1 MAVNA
6 RALPVRP
13 ALPVAAAALV
23 ALPTYVVAA
32 GLPPSSVAAM
42 LATFALMA
50 FAGIAVLRRALPEER
65 SPLCLFVFGSVA
77 GLLLGRIGLVL
88 AGIVPVLHNHAV
100 LLVSVAAAGVG
111 AVFARDVLR
120 PWTEM
125 DRRELPTL
133 AGACAVVL
141 LLLAPPLSRLGVA
154 TERGYAFVAHFNTDL
169 FQHAAVTAELMRG
182 LPPQNPWFVGE
193 ALHYYWFFHLWPAA
207 LAALTGIPARD
218 AILVTIPVTVV
229 LFVAALALLL
239 RAYVPAR
246 LPRYFGIG
254 LGLVAYSYIGLLV
267 VVRLVAPRL
276 LDLAPK
282 YFTGEYTLLSH
293 SWYRDLLYE
302 PHAVTALTALLFAL
316 YLDRAPVPR
325 PGISVLVGLALGTT
339 VMTDSFI
346 GVIGLA
352 SFAVVYAWR
361 FLRDGRRRWPA
372 LLTAATIVIVLAGAL
387 ALHVFPTSRGA
398 VGPGPHPILKFA
410 PAYLLLDL
418 GPILIFGVTGL
429 VLVALRS
436 RLRDHGL
443 LMAVLL
449 VSLAVSFLVIVP
461 LDPNTALRKGLK
473 TLQIPLVVF
482 AAEAANAYLAR
493 PRPRWLSAAAVA
505 VVLAGAVTLVTDISQ
520 YVDVRGRTAMPTT
533 YLSADEVDAL
543 EWIRRHTPPDSV
555 FQVVSEVRPGSRFRD
570 TAGSLVCTFGERR
583 TLSGDYK
590 APELFHVDLGTIAR
604 RRARLE
610 QMFLARD
617 PEVVRSVLRDL
628 GPDYLYMDDR
638 KPGPVELLRELATTG
653 TVKEIYT
660 ANHIHILAVSSR
672 K

>member
-1 MAVNA
+1 MTT
-6 RALPVRP
+6 RTLPVP
-13 ALPVAAAALV
+13 ALPVAGVVLV

-42 LATFALMA
+42 LVTFALMA
-50 FAGIAVLRRALPEER
+50 FAGIAVLRRALPDER
-65 SPLCLFVFGSVA
+65 SPLCLFVFGSVL
-77 GLLLGRIGLVL
+77 GLLLGRVGLIL
-88 AGIVPVLHNHAV
+88 AGIVPALHSHA
-100 LLVSVAAAGVG
+100 LLFVSVAAAVVG
-111 AVFARDVLR
+111 AVFARDTVR
-120 PWTEM
+120 PWTEA
-125 DRRELPTL
+125 DRREFPVL
-133 AGACAVVL
+133 ACVCAVML
-141 LLLAPPLSRLGVA
+141 LLLTPPLSRLGVA

-169 FQHAAVTAELMRG
+169 FQHAAVTAEVMRG

-193 ALHYYWFFHLWPAA
+193 ALHYYWFFHLWPAS
-207 LAALTGIPARD
+207 LASLTGVPARD

-229 LFVAALALLL
+229 LFVAALALVL
-239 RAYVPAR
+239 RAHVTAR

-302 PHAVTALTALLFAL
+302 PHAVTALAALLFAL
-316 YLDRAPVPR
+316 YLDRAPGPR
-325 PGISVLVGLALGTT
+325 PGASILVGLALGTT

-352 SFAVVYAWR
+352 SFGLVYAWR
-361 FLRDGRRRWPA
+361 FVRDPRRRWPA
-372 LLTAATIVIVLAGAL
+372 LLTLATIVTVLAGAL

-398 VGPGPHPILKFA
+398 VAPGPHPIFKFA
-410 PAYLLLDL
+410 PAYLLVDL
-418 GPILIFGVTGL
+418 GPILIFGVIGL
-429 VLVALRS
+429 ALIAARS
-436 RLRDHGL
+436 RIREHGL
-443 LMAVLL
+443 LVAILL
-449 VSLAVSFLVIVP
+449 VSLAVSFLIIVP

-482 AAEAANAYLAR
+482 AAEGAAAYLVGR
-493 PRPRWLSAAAVA
+493 RRRWLSAAAGM

-520 YVDVRGRTAMPTT
+520 YIDVRGGSAMPTT
-533 YLSADEVDAL
+533 YLSADEADAL
-543 EWIRRHTPPDSV
+543 EWVRRNTPPGAV
-555 FQVVSEVRPGSRFRD
+555 FQVVSEVRPGSRYRD

-590 APELFHVDLGTIAR
+590 APEMFQVDAATIAR

-610 QMFLARD
+610 EMFLARD
-617 PEVVRSVLRDL
+617 PDVVRAVLHDL

-638 KPGPVELLRELATTG
+638 KPGPVEPLRELETTG
-653 TVKEIYT
+653 ALKEIYS